1 MFIVRTIFVKPAG
14 IKWYRAAADCTETL
28 PQWSAAQLAAGAY
41 IKARSRKVG
50 KNKVISTMVFA
61 DQAAYEAWVTAS
73 DAHPE
78 TSLKNTYFEAN
89 GITQVIKKL
98 QMVD

>member
-14 IKWYRAAADCTETL
+14 IKWYRAAPGVTETL
-28 PQWSAAQLAAGAY
+28 AQWGAAQFAAGAY
-41 IKARSRKVG
+41 TKARSRKVG

-61 DQAAYEAWVTAS
+61 DQAAYETWRTAC

-89 GITQVIKKL
+89 GITKVVKKF